1 MTEVRVEPLPKED
14 SCGIAGGKGGGFS
27 WFSWD
32 GKGMG
37 ELGVWCS
44 VDHVI
49 KK

>member
-1 MTEVRVEPLPKED
+1 MDDLSKTDSLPEED
-14 SCGIAGGKGGGFS
+14 SDSIAGGKED

-44 VDHVI
+44 VVR
-49 KK
+49 